1 MARILKTP
9 PPVSAGANEAAAQ
22 AAAPASLAGTPNES
36 DEFAIL
42 SPDREITVGGE
53 TVTVREYRFGEQLK
67 HGALLAEL
75 TEALRAVSMNDGGAI
90 NRLLDILVERPAQ
103 MLDAIAI
110 SIGRD
115 RAWIEALSGVEG
127 EALALTW
134 WGVNGGF
141 FVRRLMT
148 YPALAASKNAALAA
162 AVGAASSPSS
172 SDTGTSGAR

>member
-1 MARILKTP
+1 MARIPKTP
-9 PPVSAGANEAAAQ
+9 PSATGGTTEAAA
-22 AAAPASLAGTPNES
+22 ASASIAGTPNES
-36 DEFAIL
+36 DDLAVL
-42 SPDREITVGGE
+42 TPDREIKLAGE

-75 TEALRAVSMNDGGAI
+75 TNALRPASMNDENII
-90 NRLLDILVERPAQ
+90 NHLLDILVDHAPQ

-110 SIGRD
+110 SIGQD

-134 WGVNGGF
+134 WGVNGDF

-148 YPALAASKNAALAA
+148 YPALAASKNAALVA

-172 SDTGTSGAR
+172 SDTATAGAN